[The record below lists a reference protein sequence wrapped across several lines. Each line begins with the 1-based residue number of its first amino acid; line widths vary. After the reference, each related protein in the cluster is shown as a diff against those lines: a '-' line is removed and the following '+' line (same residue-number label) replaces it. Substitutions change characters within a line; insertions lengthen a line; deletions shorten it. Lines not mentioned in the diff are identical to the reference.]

1 MSEKEALRIA
11 WTGHRPRAY
20 SVQYSRYRAQRLV
33 PGQTQT
39 AAFFEFQIQRI
50 KARSSGSNAL
60 HVYNDPMKK

>member
-1 MSEKEALRIA
+1 MKKIDKMFQITSSQRIHIGNVPVSEKGAIGIA

-39 AAFFEFQIQRI
+39 AAFI
-50 KARSSGSNAL
+50 
-60 HVYNDPMKK
+60 